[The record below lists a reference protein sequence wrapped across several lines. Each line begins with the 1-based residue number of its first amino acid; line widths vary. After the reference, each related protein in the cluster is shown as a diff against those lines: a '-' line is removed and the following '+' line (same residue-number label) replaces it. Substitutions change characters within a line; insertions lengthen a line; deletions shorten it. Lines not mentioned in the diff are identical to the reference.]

1 MPFCPNCT
9 YEYIEGIKVC
19 PDCGTELIPELV
31 SELVPELIDHEWVVV
46 YTSDQ
51 EYDVQMMKDALESA
65 EIETTVLSQRDSNF
79 PATGDLAIIK
89 LLVKSE
95 DVASAKN
102 FISEIKNTNPEEE
115 E

>member
-9 YEYIEGIKVC
+9 YEYVQGIKVC
-19 PDCGTELIPELV
+19 PDCGTALV
-31 SELVPELIDHEWVVV
+31 EELIDHDWVVV

-51 EYDVQMMKDALESA
+51 QYDVQMMKDALESA
-65 EIETTVLSQRDSNF
+65 EIEATILSQKDSSF
-79 PATGDLAIIK
+79 PAVGDLAVIK

-95 DVASAKN
+95 DAPSALN
-102 FISEIKNTNPEEE
+102 FIKELENTEPEEE

>member
-9 YEYIEGIKVC
+9 YEYKEGIKVC
-19 PDCGTELIPELV
+19 PDCGTTLVEELV
-31 SELVPELIDHEWVVV
+31 DHDWVVV

-65 EIETTVLSQRDSNF
+65 DIEATILSQKDTNF
-79 PATGDLAIIK
+79 PVTGNLAVIK
-89 LLVKSE
+89 LLVKNE
-95 DVASAKN
+95 DAASALNLVNEFKK
-102 FISEIKNTNPEEE
+102 SEPEEE